1 MHHFCGST
9 FALSKEY
16 SEISFHAEV
25 YKHLKNNLDKTQTI
39 QKESRTVLEDRARI
53 KSIRK
58 KNNYFGW
65 LAVTCLSSF
74 RNSDSRGYTLV
85 SSMYYNIIEEWN
97 WEFKRQKHPLGVGV
111 GRGGGGFWGKWCS
124 TLYKSSLCNILWGTF
139 STIFSIASYKEVNEE
154 DSI

>member
-1 MHHFCGST
+1 MHHFCGFT

-25 YKHLKNNLDKTQTI
+25 YKHLKNNLDKSQTI
-39 QKESRTVLEDRARI
+39 QKESRTVVEDRTRI

-85 SSMYYNIIEEWN
+85 SSMYYNIIEE
-97 WEFKRQKHPLGVGV
+97 
-111 GRGGGGFWGKWCS
+111 
-124 TLYKSSLCNILWGTF
+124 
-139 STIFSIASYKEVNEE
+139 
-154 DSI
+154 

>member
-25 YKHLKNNLDKTQTI
+25 YKHLKNNLDKSQNI
-39 QKESRTVLEDRARI
+39 QKESRIVVEDRTRI
-53 KSIRK
+53 KFIRK
-58 KNNYFGW
+58 ENNYFGW

-85 SSMYYNIIEEWN
+85 SSMYYNIIEE
-97 WEFKRQKHPLGVGV
+97 
-111 GRGGGGFWGKWCS
+111 
-124 TLYKSSLCNILWGTF
+124 
-139 STIFSIASYKEVNEE
+139 
-154 DSI
+154 